1 MDYDSLLE
9 LVKARRS
16 IRRIK
21 PDPIPDEYI
30 EKIIEIAR
38 WAPSGFNTQPWE
50 FIVVKDKG
58 LKDKLAKL
66 VTDYRATYGPI
77 LEAIR
82 EPWMKAAKPVK
93 SSGQMDWTT
102 APVFIVLCGDTR
114 AKNGLPM
121 TVRSDYQKCESI
133 FTSSLAS
140 AFLYMHLAATTLG
153 LASIWVSPVK
163 STQLHLLV
171 KHLLGIPAAIEI
183 YDMMA
188 LAYPATKPRPKLL
201 RDKDTMVH
209 SDYCGPD
216 EFRSDDEVKEFIKK
230 NRNWA
235 MATIRKDH
243 E

>member
-9 LVKARRS
+9 LVKTRRS

-21 PDPIPDEYI
+21 PDPIPDDFVD
-30 EKIIEIAR
+30 KIIEVAR

-50 FIVVKDKG
+50 FIIVKDRE
-58 LKDKLAKL
+58 LKKRLAQL
-66 VTDYRATYGPI
+66 VTEYRGNYGPAM
-77 LEAIR
+77 EAIR

-93 SSGQMDWTT
+93 SPGQMDWTT

-114 AKNGLPM
+114 VKVGLPM
-121 TVRSDYQKCESI
+121 TVRSDYLKCESI

-171 KHLLGIPAAIEI
+171 KNILGIPDFMEI

-188 LAYPATKPRPKLL
+188 LAYPATKPRPKFLK
-201 RDKDTMVH
+201 DKQSMVH
-209 SDYCGPD
+209 TDYCGIE
-216 EFRSDDEVKEFIKK
+216 EFRSEKELKEFVRK

-235 MATIRKDH
+235 LSTIRKDH

>member
-9 LVKARRS
+9 LVKTRRS

-21 PDPIPDEYI
+21 PDPVPDDYI
-30 EKIIEIAR
+30 DKIIEVAR
-38 WAPSGFNTQPWE
+38 WAPSGFNSQPWD
-50 FIVVKDKG
+50 FIIVKDQD
-58 LKDKLAKL
+58 LKSKLAQL
-66 VTDYRATYGPI
+66 VTQYRATYGPT

-93 SSGQMDWTT
+93 SSGQLDWTT
-102 APVFIVLCGDTR
+102 APVFIILCGDTR
-114 AKNGLPM
+114 AKIGLPM
-121 TVRSDYQKCESI
+121 TVRSDYLKCESI
-133 FTSSLAS
+133 FDSSLAN

-171 KHLLGIPAAIEI
+171 KHIIGIPDFMEI

-188 LAYPATKPRPKLL
+188 LAFPATKPRPKLL
-201 RDKDTMVH
+201 REKKSIIH
-209 SDYCGPD
+209 SDYCGI
-216 EFRSDDEVKEFIKK
+216 EKFRSDEEVKEFIKK

-235 MATIRKDH
+235 LATIRKDH

>member
-1 MDYDSLLE
+1 LNYENFLE

-30 EKIIEIAR
+30 EKIIEVAR

-50 FIVVKDKG
+50 FIVIKEKG
-58 LKDKLAKL
+58 IKNKLAKL
-66 VTDYRATYGPI
+66 VTDYRTNYGPI

-82 EPWMKAAKPVK
+82 EPWMKPAKPVK

-102 APVFIVLCGDTR
+102 APVFILLCGDTR
-114 AKNGLPM
+114 TKLGLPM
-121 TVRSDYQKCESI
+121 TVRSDHNKCESI

-171 KHLLGIPAAIEI
+171 KNIVGIPETMEI

-188 LAYPATKPRPKLL
+188 VAYPETKPRPKLL
-201 RDKDTMVH
+201 RDKDKMIH
-209 SDYCGPD
+209 SNYCD
-216 EFRSDDEVKEFIKK
+216 ADDFRSDDEVKEFVKK

-235 MATIRKDH
+235 LATIRKDH